1 MNNTSFI
8 LALIALV
15 AMSAFFSASE
25 TAYTS
30 LNRARLKSMANG
42 GSRRAARALA
52 LAEDYDRLL
61 SGILV
66 GNNIVNI
73 LSASLA
79 TVLFVRLVGGAGVSL
94 STAVMTVVV
103 LMFGEI
109 APKTIAK
116 DRPEQIALA
125 FYPVLNA
132 VLWLLT
138 PIVFL
143 TSCWQKLVYR
153 VFKPA
158 DDRGITEEE
167 LITIVEEAE
176 NEGGIDEH
184 ESELIRSAIEFN
196 DLTAEDILTPR
207 VDVIAV
213 DVSDSA
219 EDVARVFG
227 QSGRSRLP
235 VYEESIDTIV
245 GILHEKDFY
254 RLRGSA
260 SIPQMMTQPL
270 CVVPGTRLGVLL
282 KLLQRTK
289 NHMAVVVDEYGGV
302 SGIVTMEDILEELVG
317 EIWDEHDEVVQDI
330 VEVANGEWLVSGSAG
345 FDDLRE
351 LFPIEGDFDS
361 VTVNGWVLE
370 MLGHLPQ
377 PGDSFDCPGLHITV
391 EKVGRRRVEQIRISR
406 IDPPGKP
413 DSREEAR
420 KGTDKEQAS

>member
-1 MNNTSFI
+1 MDTNGAIIVS
-8 LALIALV
+8 LLVLV
-15 AMSAFFSASE
+15 ALSAFFSASE

-42 GSRRAARALA
+42 GSRRAERALR

-79 TVLFVRLVGGAGVSL
+79 TVLFVRLVGGAGVSV

-109 APKTIAK
+109 APKSIAK
-116 DRPEQIALA
+116 DRPEQLALA
-125 FYPVLNA
+125 FYPALSA
-132 VLWLLT
+132 ILWLLT
-138 PIVFL
+138 PITFL
-143 TSCWQKLVYR
+143 TTRWQKLVYR
-153 VFKPA
+153 VFKPS

-176 NEGGIDEH
+176 SDGEIDAH
-184 ESELIRSAIEFN
+184 ESELIRSAIEFG

-207 VDVIAV
+207 VNVVAV
-213 DVSDSA
+213 DVEDSP
-219 EDVARVFG
+219 EEVARAFED
-227 QSGRSRLP
+227 SGRSRLP
-235 VYEESIDTIV
+235 VYEDSIDTIV

-254 RLRGSA
+254 RLRDRA
-260 SIPQMMTQPL
+260 TIREMMTAPL
-270 CVVPGTRLGVLL
+270 CVVPTTRVDALL
-282 KLLQRTK
+282 KLLQKTK

-317 EIWDEHDEVVQDI
+317 EIWDEHDEVVEDI
-330 VEVANGEWLVSGSAG
+330 VPLSDDRWRISGSASL
-345 FDDLRE
+345 DDVRE
-351 LFPIEGDFDS
+351 LFPIDEDFDS

-370 MLGHLPQ
+370 VLGHFPQ
-377 PGDSFDCPGLHITV
+377 AGDTFEYRDLRVTV
-391 EKVGRRRVEQIRISR
+391 EKVANRRVEQICVERHR
-406 IDPPGKP
+406 AAPDP
-413 DSREEAR
+413 
-420 KGTDKEQAS
+420 

>member
-1 MNNTSFI
+1 MDPNAALI

-15 AMSAFFSASE
+15 AMSAFFSAAE

-30 LNRARLKSMANG
+30 LNRARLKTMAAS
-42 GSRRAARALA
+42 GSRRAERVLA

-79 TVLFVRLVGGAGVSL
+79 TVLFVKLIGGAGVTV

-109 APKTIAK
+109 APKSIAK
-116 DRPEQIALA
+116 ENPEKVALA
-125 FYPVLNA
+125 VFPVLNIIIT
-132 VLWLLT
+132 LLT
-138 PIVFL
+138 PISFL
-143 TSCWQKLVYR
+143 TGCWQKLIYL

-176 NEGGIDEH
+176 NEGEIDEH

-196 DLTAEDILTPR
+196 DITAEDILTPR
-207 VDVIAV
+207 VKLTAVELHDSLDEIARTF
-213 DVSDSA
+213 
-219 EDVARVFG
+219 EE
-227 QSGRSRLP
+227 SGRSRIP
-235 VYEESIDTIV
+235 VYEEEIDNIV

-254 RLRGSA
+254 RLRNKTSLRD
-260 SIPQMMTQPL
+260 MMTAPL
-270 CVVPGTRLGVLL
+270 CVVPSTQLAVLL
-282 KLLQRTK
+282 KLLQKTK

-302 SGIVTMEDILEELVG
+302 LGIVTMEDILEELVG

-330 VEVANGEWLVSGSAG
+330 VSISENRWRVSGAASLDA
-345 FDDLRE
+345 LRE
-351 LFPIEGDFDS
+351 LFPIDDTFDS

-370 MLGHLPQ
+370 LFGRFPK
-377 PGDSFDCPGLHITV
+377 PNDSLKYKDLRLTV
-391 EKVGRRRVEQIRISR
+391 ERVSRRRVEWIIVEKT
-406 IDPPGKP
+406 DPTV
-413 DSREEAR
+413 A
-420 KGTDKEQAS
+420 

>member
-1 MNNTSFI
+1 MDGNGTSI
-8 LALIALV
+8 LALIVLV

-30 LNRARLKSMANG
+30 LNRVRLKNMAQG
-42 GSRRAARALA
+42 GSRRAAKALA

-79 TVLFVRLVGGAGVSL
+79 TVLFVRLIGGAGVSV

-109 APKTIAK
+109 APKSIAK
-116 DRPEQIALA
+116 EHPEKIALA
-125 FYPVLNA
+125 FYPALNA
-132 VLWLLT
+132 ILHLLA
-138 PIVFL
+138 PIIFL
-143 TSCWQKLVYR
+143 TTCWQKLIYR
-153 VFKPA
+153 VVKPEA
-158 DDRGITEEE
+158 DRGITEEE

-176 NEGGIDEH
+176 NEGEIDEH

-207 VDVIAV
+207 VELVAV
-213 DVSDSA
+213 DVEDSLEEIA
-219 EDVARVFG
+219 HTFEE
-227 QSGRSRLP
+227 SGRSRIP
-235 VYEESIDTIV
+235 VYEDSIDTIV

-254 RLRGSA
+254 RLRDSK
-260 SIPQMMTQPL
+260 SIREMMTAPL
-270 CVVPGTRLGVLL
+270 CVVPSTQLGVLL

-317 EIWDEHDEVVQDI
+317 EIWDEHDEVVEDI
-330 VEVANGEWLVSGSAG
+330 VQLPDGSLRVSGGASL
-345 FDDLRE
+345 DDLRQHV
-351 LFPIEGDFDS
+351 PIAEDFDS

-370 MLGHLPQ
+370 VLGHFPQ
-377 PGDSFDCPGLHITV
+377 PGDTFDYNGLKVTV
-391 EKVGRRRVEQIRISR
+391 ESAARRKVDQVLIQHERADI
-406 IDPPGKP
+406 
-413 DSREEAR
+413 
-420 KGTDKEQAS
+420 

>member
-1 MNNTSFI
+1 MDGNGTSI
-8 LALIALV
+8 LALIVLV

-30 LNRARLKSMANG
+30 LNRVRLKNMAQG
-42 GSRRAARALA
+42 GSRRAAKALA

-79 TVLFVRLVGGAGVSL
+79 TVLFVRLIGGAGVSV
-94 STAVMTVVV
+94 STAVMTIVV

-109 APKTIAK
+109 APKSIAK
-116 DRPEQIALA
+116 EHPEKIALA
-125 FYPVLNA
+125 FYPALNA
-132 VLWLLT
+132 ILHILT
-138 PIVFL
+138 PIIFL
-143 TSCWQKLVYR
+143 TTCWQKLIYR
-153 VFKPA
+153 VVKPEE
-158 DDRGITEEE
+158 DRGITEEE

-176 NEGGIDEH
+176 NEGEIDEH

-207 VDVIAV
+207 VELVAV
-213 DVSDSA
+213 DVEDSLEEIA
-219 EDVARVFG
+219 HTFEE
-227 QSGRSRLP
+227 SGRSRIP
-235 VYEESIDTIV
+235 VYEDSVDTIV

-254 RLRGSA
+254 RLRDSKTVRE
-260 SIPQMMTQPL
+260 MMTAPL
-270 CVVPGTRLGVLL
+270 CVVPSTQLGVLL

-317 EIWDEHDEVVQDI
+317 EIWDEHDEVVEDI
-330 VEVANGEWLVSGSAG
+330 VRLPDGGLRVSGGASL
-345 FDDLRE
+345 DDLRQYV
-351 LFPIEGDFDS
+351 PIAEDFDS

-370 MLGHLPQ
+370 VLGHFPQ
-377 PGDSFDCPGLHITV
+377 PGDTFDYNGLKVTV
-391 EKVGRRRVEQIRISR
+391 ESAARRKVDQILIQ
-406 IDPPGKP
+406 P
-413 DSREEAR
+413 
-420 KGTDKEQAS
+420 

>member
-1 MNNTSFI
+1 MDGNGTSI
-8 LALIALV
+8 LALIVLV

-30 LNRARLKSMANG
+30 LNRVRLKNMAQG
-42 GSRRAARALA
+42 GSRRAAKALA

-79 TVLFVRLVGGAGVSL
+79 TVLFVRLIGGAGVSV

-109 APKTIAK
+109 APKSIAK
-116 DRPEQIALA
+116 EHPEKIALA
-125 FYPVLNA
+125 FYPALNA
-132 VLWLLT
+132 ILHLLA
-138 PIVFL
+138 PIIFL
-143 TSCWQKLVYR
+143 TTCWQKLIYR
-153 VFKPA
+153 VVKPEE
-158 DDRGITEEE
+158 DRGITEEE

-176 NEGGIDEH
+176 NEGEIDEH

-207 VDVIAV
+207 VELVAV
-213 DVSDSA
+213 DVEDSLEKIA
-219 EDVARVFG
+219 HTFEE
-227 QSGRSRLP
+227 SGRSRIP
-235 VYEESIDTIV
+235 VYEDSIDTIV

-254 RLRGSA
+254 RLRDSK
-260 SIPQMMTQPL
+260 SIREMMTAPL
-270 CVVPGTRLGVLL
+270 CVVPSTQLGVLL

-317 EIWDEHDEVVQDI
+317 EIWDEHDEVVEDI
-330 VEVANGEWLVSGSAG
+330 VQLPDGSLRVSGGASL
-345 FDDLRE
+345 DDLRQHV
-351 LFPIEGDFDS
+351 PIAEDFDS

-370 MLGHLPQ
+370 VLGHFPQ
-377 PGDSFDCPGLHITV
+377 PGDTFDYNGLKVTV
-391 EKVGRRRVEQIRISR
+391 ESAARRKVDQVLIQHERADI
-406 IDPPGKP
+406 
-413 DSREEAR
+413 
-420 KGTDKEQAS
+420 

>member
-1 MNNTSFI
+1 MDDNGTLI

-30 LNRARLKSMANG
+30 LNRARLKAMANG
-42 GSRRAARALA
+42 GDRRAAKVLA
-52 LAEDYDRLL
+52 LSEDYDRLL

-79 TVLFVRLVGGAGVSL
+79 TVLFVRLIGGAGVSV

-116 DRPEQIALA
+116 DRPEKVALA
-125 FYPVLNA
+125 FYPLLNA
-132 VLWLLT
+132 ILVLLT
-138 PIVFL
+138 PIIFL
-143 TSCWQKLVYR
+143 TTCWQKLVYW
-153 VFKPA
+153 VFRPT

-176 NEGGIDEH
+176 NEGEIDKH
-184 ESELIRSAIEFN
+184 ESELIRSAIGFN
-196 DLTAEDILTPR
+196 DMTAEDILTPR
-207 VDVIAV
+207 VDVV
-213 DVSDSA
+213 SA
-219 EDVARVFG
+219 ELHSTPDEIARIFEK
-227 QSGRSRLP
+227 SGRSRIP
-235 VYEESIDTIV
+235 VYEDNIDNIV

-254 RLRGSA
+254 RLRDKA
-260 SIPQMMTQPL
+260 PLKDMMSKPL
-270 CVVPGTRLGVLL
+270 CVVPSTKLAVLL

-302 SGIVTMEDILEELVG
+302 VGIVTMEDILEELVG
-317 EIWDEHDEVVQDI
+317 EIWDEHDEVVEDI
-330 VEVANGEWLVSGSAG
+330 VQLSENAWRVSGGASL
-345 FDDLRE
+345 DELRRIV
-351 LFPIEGDFDS
+351 PIGDAYES

-370 MLGHLPQ
+370 VLGHLPQ
-377 PGDSFDCPGLHITV
+377 PGDAFDYGDLHVTV
-391 EKVGRRRVEQIRISR
+391 QKVARRRVEQIRIDR
-406 IDPPGKP
+406 IQ
-413 DSREEAR
+413 
-420 KGTDKEQAS
+420 TDETKE

>member
-1 MNNTSFI
+1 MDDNIASI

-15 AMSAFFSASE
+15 ATSAFFSASE

-30 LNRARLKSMANG
+30 LNRARLKSMANA
-42 GSRRAARALA
+42 GSRRAERALA

-61 SGILV
+61 SGILI

-79 TVLFVRLVGGAGVSL
+79 TVLFVRALGGMGVSV
-94 STAVMTVVV
+94 STAVMTVIV

-109 APKTIAK
+109 APKSIAK
-116 DRPEQIALA
+116 ERPEKVALA
-125 FYPVLNA
+125 FYPALSA
-132 VLWLLT
+132 ILKLLS

-153 VFKPA
+153 VFKPG
-158 DDRGITEEE
+158 DERGITEEE

-176 NEGGIDEH
+176 NDGEIDEH

-207 VDVIAV
+207 VDITAV
-213 DVSDSA
+213 EVNDSL
-219 EDVARVFG
+219 EDVASAFQ

-235 VYEESIDTIV
+235 VYEDSIDTIV

-254 RLRGSA
+254 RLRDRA
-260 SIPQMMTQPL
+260 TLREMMTAPL
-270 CVVPGTRLGVLL
+270 CVVPTTQLGVLL

-317 EIWDEHDEVVQDI
+317 EIWDEHDEVTEDI
-330 VEVANGEWLVSGSAG
+330 VRLSDDEWRVSGSASL
-345 FDDLRE
+345 DSLRE
-351 LFPIEGDFDS
+351 LFPIDEAFES

-370 MLGHLPQ
+370 VLGRFPQ
-377 PGDSFDCPGLHITV
+377 PGDTFDYQDLCVTV
-391 EKVGRRRVEQIRISR
+391 ERAARRRVEQIRIKR
-406 IDPPGKP
+406 ISETNP
-413 DSREEAR
+413 
-420 KGTDKEQAS
+420 QAV